1 MLRTPFLREN
11 MECLSPS
18 SPYSRVV
25 YMKPAQIG
33 GSDGGVLAV
42 TDCNSSVGLRSI
54 ACAVPPD
61 GRGGRMPHDVAL
73 GEDRWLSAA
82 EARYRGGMGMT
93 LNIPDSVLQ
102 GLRIP
107 EGEIAQRLR
116 TELAI
121 ALYAQGALSLGK
133 AAELAE
139 TNRIVFGEIIGQR
152 GIARHYGDA
161 EWAQDVSY
169 ARSE

>member
-1 MLRTPFLREN
+1 
-11 MECLSPS
+11 
-18 SPYSRVV
+18 
-25 YMKPAQIG
+25 
-33 GSDGGVLAV
+33 
-42 TDCNSSVGLRSI
+42 
-54 ACAVPPD
+54 
-61 GRGGRMPHDVAL
+61 
-73 GEDRWLSAA
+73 
-82 EARYRGGMGMT
+82 MGIS

-107 EGEIAQRLR
+107 EVEIPQRLR

-139 TNRIVFGEIIGQR
+139 TNRITFGEMVGQR
-152 GIARHYGDA
+152 GVARHYGEA
-161 EWAQDVSY
+161 ELAQDVSY

>member
-1 MLRTPFLREN
+1 
-11 MECLSPS
+11 
-18 SPYSRVV
+18 
-25 YMKPAQIG
+25 
-33 GSDGGVLAV
+33 
-42 TDCNSSVGLRSI
+42 
-54 ACAVPPD
+54 
-61 GRGGRMPHDVAL
+61 
-73 GEDRWLSAA
+73 
-82 EARYRGGMGMT
+82 MGMT

-133 AAELAE
+133 AAELAQMG
-139 TNRIVFGEIIGQR
+139 RMPFGELVGQR
-152 GIARHYGDA
+152 GVARHYG
-161 EWAQDVSY
+161 ETEMEQDISY